1 MAGVY
6 HRVTLDH
13 VPTKHRRHAI
23 TETPPVKHALDAL
36 RTELNS
42 DRVDLTE
49 LVLLGAESKL
59 ERLRLGS
66 EESLRLR
73 RDLADR
79 IRRREDL
86 GVDLQAADE
95 VKRVGWAGGL

>member
-1 MAGVY
+1 
-6 HRVTLDH
+6 
-13 VPTKHRRHAI
+13 
-23 TETPPVKHALDAL
+23 
-36 RTELNS
+36 LNS

-49 LVLLGAESKL
+49 LVLLGAESRL
-59 ERLRLGS
+59 ERLRLGF

-95 VKRVGWAGGL
+95 VKRVGWTGGL